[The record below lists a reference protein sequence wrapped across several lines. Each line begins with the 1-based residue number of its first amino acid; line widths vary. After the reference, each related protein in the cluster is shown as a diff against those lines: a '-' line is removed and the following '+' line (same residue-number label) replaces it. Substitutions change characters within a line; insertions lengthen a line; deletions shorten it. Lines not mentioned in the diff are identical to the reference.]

1 MLGELVCEVVSL
13 FSSPLLSLAE
23 PSLFSHPPP
32 LWWLV
37 LFIEALV
44 LFPNI
49 EREGSQQ
56 WRANLKGDS

>member
-1 MLGELVCEVVSL
+1 MFLCLVNLAGVVEDDL
-13 FSSPLLSLAE
+13 NQFETPPLL
-23 PSLFSHPPP
+23 

-56 WRANLKGDS
+56 WRANLKGDN

>member
-1 MLGELVCEVVSL
+1 MDEDDLNGSG
-13 FSSPLLSLAE
+13 SI
-23 PSLFSHPPP
+23 PSVPYL
-32 LWWLV
+32 LWWLD

-56 WRANLKGDS
+56 WRANLKGDSEYQLS

>member
-1 MLGELVCEVVSL
+1 MCLVGVRMEWIQSKMSC
-13 FSSPLLSLAE
+13 PL
-23 PSLFSHPPP
+23 

-49 EREGSQQ
+49 EREGCQQ
-56 WRANLKGDS
+56 LAILKGNI